1 MDDFSCGTPFTKS
14 LETIKIDDF
23 LYATFFTKQS
33 NTIKS
38 NKLSQVAFFKK
49 AKTIPTSCFFHP
61 KPYLTLAK
69 FFSFPNIS
77 FHNRFRFQIQSSAY
91 ASRHLLP
98 TLGRRSINFDIL
110 FLEGSHVYFIRL
122 LEFIRNP
129 MQNLIKILVPL
140 KLAGIKRGRN
150 LLERRTDLTY
160 PGCTCAKSFDVSKLL
175 QPKIAIA
182 QYFRQ

>member
-1 MDDFSCGTPFTKS
+1 MDDFSCGALFRKS

-33 NTIKS
+33 NTTKVVNCHRLLFS
-38 NKLSQVAFFKK
+38 NK

-77 FHNRFRFQIQSSAY
+77 FHNRFRLQIQSSAY
-91 ASRHLLP
+91 ALRHLFP
-98 TLGRRSINFDIL
+98 ILGRRSINFDIL

-122 LEFIRNP
+122 LEFIQNP

-140 KLAGIKRGRN
+140 NLVGIRRGRN